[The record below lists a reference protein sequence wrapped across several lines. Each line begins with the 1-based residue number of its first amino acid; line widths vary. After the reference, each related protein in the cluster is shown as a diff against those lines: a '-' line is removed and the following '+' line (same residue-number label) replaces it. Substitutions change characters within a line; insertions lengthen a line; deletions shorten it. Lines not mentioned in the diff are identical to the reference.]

1 MNEKEVDLTFKM
13 VKEMMFNR
21 DKYPKERF
29 DEYRQVIK
37 DNLEKIRKELYKRG
51 SNKTE
56 VKRRKKP
63 VIETREEIENWKDI

>member
-13 VKEMMFNR
+13 VKEMMFNK

-37 DNLEKIRKELYKRG
+37 ENLEKIRKELYKRG
-51 SNKTE
+51 PTE
-56 VKRRKKP
+56 IEIKRTKKP
-63 VIETREEIENWKDI
+63 VIETREEIENWKEI

>member
-51 SNKTE
+51 STKTE